1 MLLLRL
7 FFTINGKQTYMS
19 LLDRLF
25 GPSKKTQ
32 QPDISF
38 GRYTD
43 AYKSEAQQAAFD
55 RSLEAFERGEH
66 MSAYRDFL
74 FFLKDEQ
81 TDNIDWKEEG
91 DALVFEFW
99 QGSRRVT
106 GFANSEKVKVESK
119 VARADDLNVGF
130 LRRLMEYNFNLK
142 FSRFALDP
150 DTTLCIVFDTH
161 TLDGAPHKLLQA
173 MRELAIHAD
182 KQDDLLLDEF
192 KMLRPAEERTFG
204 DIPDAEKEIKF
215 KYLRQEIE
223 RVFAEIDAGK
233 PDPNQFPGTYAYM
246 LLALAFRLDYLVRP
260 EGFMMDVLEKIHS
273 IYFAKN
279 NQTPQVKV
287 QNIRREF
294 QKLLDRPKEA
304 LFKEMYR
311 TRSTFGVNPPVNH
324 GTMVGLIEGEMPNME
339 WPMQQNHEALALA
352 VPQYIAGFALFHYAP
367 PKPVRELLHL
377 FFQITESEFFR
388 EMGFQIPY
396 TDASGRL
403 SKVEILKEIKSIAER
418 NRIQFPYF
426 KPDTNR
432 LDFASMV
439 LFAKSYILMM
449 KDLNLN
455 KAE

>member
-7 FFTINGKQTYMS
+7 FFTTNGKQTYMS

-25 GPSKKTQ
+25 GSSKKSQ

-74 FFLKDEQ
+74 FFLKDDQ

-352 VPQYIAGFALFHYAP
+352 VTQYIAGFALFHYAP